1 MPTLSTI
8 KKMRVRQSVQF
19 SGSYPHR
26 EHRSKKGRD
35 RYGSKSDREF
45 SIRRKKQLEKLREKS
60 LYD

>member
-1 MPTLSTI
+1 
-8 KKMRVRQSVQF
+8 MRVRQSVQF

-35 RYGSKSDREF
+35 RNGSKQDREF